1 MLVMSRRDLVSI
13 VDDDE
18 SIRQAL
24 SSLFR
29 SAGLQVA
36 VFASAEAFL
45 GSPQVSTTRCLIL
58 DLQMAG
64 MGGLQLQRRLAD
76 DGRPITVVIVTAHGD
91 DEVRE
96 QTLRAGAAAFLP
108 KPFDAHRLL
117 RTVEAIV
124 NER

>member
-1 MLVMSRRDLVSI
+1 MSKRALVSI

-24 SSLFR
+24 NSLFR

-36 VFASAEAFL
+36 AFASAEEFL
-45 GSPQVSTTRCLIL
+45 GSPHVATTRCLIL

-76 DGRPITVVIVTAHGD
+76 DDRPIAVVIVTAHGD
-91 DEVRE
+91 DEARV
-96 QTLRAGAAAFLP
+96 QALRAGAVAFLP
-108 KPFDAHRLL
+108 KPFDADRLL